1 MLMTVAANGSEAFA
15 EFLLSRGAN
24 INARTQ
30 SVKDAFCMVM
40 VVAIICSS
48 LPYAGSNRSYCR
60 HDGMAHHHGADGQVL
75 DRSRRRLE
83 SNQCECTVLVFLV
96 VSPLSVVK

>member
-40 VVAIICSS
+40 VVTIICSS
-48 LPYAGSNRSYCR
+48 YLMQGRTVLIVAMTGWRTTMEPMVRFLIDR
-60 HDGMAHHHGADGQVL
+60 GADL
-75 DRSRRRLE
+75 
-83 SNQCECTVLVFLV
+83 NPTN
-96 VSPLSVVK
+96 VSVQYSCF